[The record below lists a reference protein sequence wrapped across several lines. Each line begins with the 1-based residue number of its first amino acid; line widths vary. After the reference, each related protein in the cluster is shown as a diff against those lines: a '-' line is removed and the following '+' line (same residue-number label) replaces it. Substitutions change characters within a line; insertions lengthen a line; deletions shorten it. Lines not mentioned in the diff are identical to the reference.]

1 MASPSLSW
9 DELVELA
16 KDEFRNAP
24 NPTNIQIL
32 TLFESVKSS
41 ATDKEK
47 KVVIMT
53 FLHAKRREV
62 EYTDGRTRA
71 KDFNR
76 EWLGHRAIMEI
87 NQQDAQ
93 FYKVEP
99 IFVPSHEDPNLPL
112 PDHLKDLV

>member
-1 MASPSLSW
+1 MASSLSW
-9 DELVELA
+9 DELVQLA
-16 KDEFRNAP
+16 KDEFKTAP

-32 TLFESVKSS
+32 TLFEQVKPS

-47 KVVIMT
+47 KAVIMT

-76 EWLGHRAIMEI
+76 EWLGHRAIIEV
-87 NQQDAQ
+87 NHADSE
-93 FYKVEP
+93 FDKVEP
-99 IFVPSHEDPNLPL
+99 IFVQSHEDPNLPL
-112 PDHLKDLV
+112 PDHLKHLV